1 MELIPKTQGEEYHA
15 KRDNRDRENEI
26 EAETPHL
33 VNGQRHPARADW
45 SAALWGARTGS
56 PNKRVGPWESPKPE
70 RLLMQESPHPYFG

>member
-1 MELIPKTQGEEYHA
+1 MASILKTLGEEYHA

-45 SAALWGARTGS
+45 SAALWGARTG
-56 PNKRVGPWESPKPE
+56 PQNKRVGPRENRKPE